1 MNLLPVVLRL
11 AGAEVSVYLIDQSEA
26 FIEGFKRAWEP
37 LNPEFFETP
46 DEAYEA
52 VSNHDQ
58 VLLVHPVSDTP
69 ILDIAQPLM
78 GPFMKVGTLR
88 VDSVEQGL
96 QDLTSR
102 ITVAMIEQL
111 VGSGVMLHS
120 AVIGDPESKR
130 ALALVGVS
138 GSGKTTASRFL
149 GSKLAYLTDETAV
162 ISDEGFVTPYPK
174 PLSVIVDPNAPKEQQ
189 NPVEAGL
196 NVVDPEDRGYKLTR
210 IVLIS
215 RDEQAKEP
223 RLERVPL
230 HEALVFLSEQSSGLA
245 RHPEG
250 VVSLAKLVERCGG
263 VWRLV
268 YSEVEDTLP
277 LVQDLLNG
285 GELPGADEVESLE
298 KYTVEDHLPGVYLN
312 GTIAVSRM
320 PGTSGVR
327 VGEDGPFLL
336 LQDTALNE
344 LSEFAAECW
353 LQAEGDI
360 SYDDLYAR
368 LAEIFEGLPA
378 EAYDENLS
386 ALAAGSMLWVRV
398 IDDPLIDDATWAQIT
413 GSEEVL
419 DEAEENREVTSE
431 GSTETAAE
439 ADDDVVTE

>member
-11 AGAEVSVYLIDQSEA
+11 AGAEVSIYLIDQSEA

-78 GPFMKVGTLR
+78 GPFTKVGTLR

-111 VGSGVMLHS
+111 VGTGVMLHS

-149 GSKLAYLTDETAV
+149 GSKLAYLTDETAI

-245 RHPEG
+245 KHPEG

-263 VWRLV
+263 VWRMV
-268 YSEVEDTLP
+268 YAEVEDTLP

-285 GELPGADEVESLE
+285 GELPNVDEVETLE
-298 KYTVEDHLPGVYLN
+298 KYTVEDHLPGVFLN

-336 LQDTALNE
+336 LRDTELNE

-360 SYDDLYAR
+360 SYDDLFAR

-398 IDDPLIDDATWAQIT
+398 IDDPLIDDATWAQMT
-413 GSEEVL
+413 GDEVL
-419 DEAEENREVTSE
+419 DEEEQQIALDSSE
-431 GSTETAAE
+431 DAVSDDE
-439 ADDDVVTE
+439 DDVVED

>member
-26 FIEGFKRAWEP
+26 FVEGFKRAWEP

-78 GPFMKVGTLR
+78 GPFTKVGTLR

-111 VGSGVMLHS
+111 VGTGVMLHS

-215 RDEQAKEP
+215 RDEQVKEP

-245 RHPEG
+245 KHPEG

-277 LVQDLLNG
+277 LVQDLLAG

-312 GTIAVSRM
+312 GTIVIDRA
-320 PGTSGVR
+320 PGTSAVR

-353 LQAEGDI
+353 LQAEGGI
-360 SYDDLYAR
+360 SYDNHYER
-368 LAEIFEGLPA
+368 MAELFEGLPV
-378 EAYDENLS
+378 EAYDENVS
-386 ALAAGSMLWVRV
+386 ALAQGAMLWVRV
-398 IDDPLIDDATWAQIT
+398 IDDPLIDDATWAQMT
-413 GSEEVL
+413 SDEVL
-419 DEAEENREVTSE
+419 DEEQQQIALDSSEEAVSDDE
-431 GSTETAAE
+431 
-439 ADDDVVTE
+439 DDVVED

>member
-245 RHPEG
+245 KHPEG

-312 GTIAVSRM
+312 GTIVIDRA
-320 PGTSGVR
+320 PGTSAVR

-378 EAYDENLS
+378 EAYDENVS

>member
-149 GSKLAYLTDETAV
+149 GSKLAYLTDETAI

-245 RHPEG
+245 KHPEG

-285 GELPGADEVESLE
+285 GELPNADEVESLE
-298 KYTVEDHLPGVYLN
+298 KYTVEDHLPGVFLN

-360 SYDDLYAR
+360 SYDDLFAR

-386 ALAAGSMLWVRV
+386 AMAAGSMLWVRV

-419 DEAEENREVTSE
+419 DEAEENHEVTSE

>member
-149 GSKLAYLTDETAV
+149 GSKLVYLTDETAV

-245 RHPEG
+245 KHPEG

-360 SYDDLYAR
+360 SYDDLFAR

>member
-149 GSKLAYLTDETAV
+149 GSKLAYLTDETAI
-162 ISDEGFVTPYPK
+162 ISDEGVVSPYPK

-245 RHPEG
+245 KHPEG

-298 KYTVEDHLPGVYLN
+298 KYTVEDHLPGVFLN
-312 GTIAVSRM
+312 GTIVIDRA
-320 PGTSGVR
+320 PGTSAVR

-360 SYDDLYAR
+360 SYDDLFAR

-378 EAYDENLS
+378 EAYDENVS
-386 ALAAGSMLWVRV
+386 ALAQGAMLWVRV

-419 DEAEENREVTSE
+419 DEAEQQIALDSSE
-431 GSTETAAE
+431 DAVSDDE
-439 ADDDVVTE
+439 DDVVED

>member
-149 GSKLAYLTDETAV
+149 GSKLAYLTDETAI

-245 RHPEG
+245 KHPEG

-312 GTIAVSRM
+312 GTIVIDRA
-320 PGTSGVR
+320 PGTSAVR

-360 SYDDLYAR
+360 SYDDLFAR

>member
-149 GSKLAYLTDETAV
+149 GSKLAYLTDETAI

-196 NVVDPEDRGYKLTR
+196 NVVAPEDRGYKLTR

-245 RHPEG
+245 KHPEG

>member
-149 GSKLAYLTDETAV
+149 GSKLAYLTDETAI
-162 ISDEGFVTPYPK
+162 ISDEGVVSPYPK

-245 RHPEG
+245 KHPEG

-285 GELPGADEVESLE
+285 GDLPGADEVEILE
-298 KYTVEDHLPGVYLN
+298 KYTVEDHLPGVFLN

-327 VGEDGPFLL
+327 VSEDGPFLL

-360 SYDDLYAR
+360 SYDDLFAR

>member
-1 MNLLPVVLRL
+1 
-11 AGAEVSVYLIDQSEA
+11 
-26 FIEGFKRAWEP
+26 
-37 LNPEFFETP
+37 
-46 DEAYEA
+46 
-52 VSNHDQ
+52 
-58 VLLVHPVSDTP
+58 
-69 ILDIAQPLM
+69 
-78 GPFMKVGTLR
+78 
-88 VDSVEQGL
+88 
-96 QDLTSR
+96 
-102 ITVAMIEQL
+102 MIEQL
-111 VGSGVMLHS
+111 VGTGVMLHS

-245 RHPEG
+245 KHPEG

-312 GTIAVSRM
+312 GTIVIDRA
-320 PGTSGVR
+320 PGTSAVR

-353 LQAEGDI
+353 LQAEGGI
-360 SYDDLYAR
+360 SYDNHYER
-368 LAEIFEGLPA
+368 MAELFEGLPV
-378 EAYDENLS
+378 EAYDENVS
-386 ALAAGSMLWVRV
+386 ALAQGAMLWVRV
-398 IDDPLIDDATWAQIT
+398 IDDPLIDDATWAQMT
-413 GSEEVL
+413 SDEVL
-419 DEAEENREVTSE
+419 DEEQQQIALDSSEEAVSDDE
-431 GSTETAAE
+431 
-439 ADDDVVTE
+439 DDVVED

>member
-26 FIEGFKRAWEP
+26 FVEGFKRAWEP
-37 LNPEFFETP
+37 LSPEFFETP

-149 GSKLAYLTDETAV
+149 GSKLAYLTDETAI

-245 RHPEG
+245 KHPEG

-285 GELPGADEVESLE
+285 GELPDADEVESLE

-312 GTIAVSRM
+312 GTIVIDRA
-320 PGTSGVR
+320 PGTSAVR

-378 EAYDENLS
+378 EAYDENVS
-386 ALAAGSMLWVRV
+386 ALAQGAMLWVRV

>member
-245 RHPEG
+245 KHPEG
-250 VVSLAKLVERCGG
+250 VVSLAKLLERCGG

-298 KYTVEDHLPGVYLN
+298 KYTVEDHLPGVFLN

-360 SYDDLYAR
+360 SYDDLFAR

>member
-149 GSKLAYLTDETAV
+149 GSKLAYLTDETAI

-245 RHPEG
+245 KHPEG

-285 GELPGADEVESLE
+285 GELPDADEVESLE

-312 GTIAVSRM
+312 GTIVIDRA
-320 PGTSGVR
+320 PGTSAVR

-378 EAYDENLS
+378 EAYDENVS
-386 ALAAGSMLWVRV
+386 ALAQGAMLWVHV

>member
-196 NVVDPEDRGYKLTR
+196 NVVAPEDRGYKLTR

-245 RHPEG
+245 KHPEG

-312 GTIAVSRM
+312 GTIVIERA
-320 PGTSGVR
+320 PGTSAVR

-360 SYDDLYAR
+360 SYDDLFAR

-378 EAYDENLS
+378 EAYDENVS
-386 ALAAGSMLWVRV
+386 ALAQGAMLWVRV

>member
-1 MNLLPVVLRL
+1 MNLKPVVLRV
-11 AGAEVSVYLIDQSEA
+11 AGAEVSLYLIDMSDSFVER
-26 FIEGFKRAWEP
+26 FKKAWEP
-37 LNPEFFETP
+37 LAPEFFDTP
-46 DEAYEA
+46 DEAYA
-52 VSNHDQ
+52 SLSRFDQ
-58 VLLVHPVSDTP
+58 VMLVHAPTDESVMD
-69 ILDIAQPLM
+69 LANPLM
-78 GPFMKVGTLR
+78 GSFDKVSTLR
-88 VDSVEQGL
+88 VADDDSGM

-102 ITVAMIEQL
+102 ITLAMIEQL
-111 VGSGVMLHS
+111 VGRGVMLHS

-149 GSKLAYLTDETAV
+149 GSKLAYLTDETAI

-245 RHPEG
+245 KHPEG

-277 LVQDLLNG
+277 LVRELLAG
-285 GELPGADEVESLE
+285 GELPGASEVEPLLT
-298 KYTVEDHLPGVYLN
+298 YTNPERLPGVYLN
-312 GTIAVSRM
+312 GTIVIDRA
-320 PGTSGVR
+320 PGTSAVR

-360 SYDDLYAR
+360 SYDDLFAR

-398 IDDPLIDDATWAQIT
+398 IDDPLIDDATWARMT

-419 DEAEENREVTSE
+419 DEAEQQIALDSSE
-431 GSTETAAE
+431 DAVSDDE
-439 ADDDVVTE
+439 DDVVED

>member
-102 ITVAMIEQL
+102 ITLAMIEQL

-149 GSKLAYLTDETAV
+149 GSKLAYLTDETA
-162 ISDEGFVTPYPK
+162 IITDEGFVTPYPK
-174 PLSVIVDPNAPKEQQ
+174 PLSVIVDPDAPKEQQ
-189 NPVEAGL
+189 NPVEQGL
-196 NVVDPEDRGYKLTR
+196 NVVDRDDRSYELSR
-210 IVLIS
+210 IVFIS
-215 RDEQAKEP
+215 RDESAAEP

-245 RHPEG
+245 KHPEG

-360 SYDDLYAR
+360 SYDDLFAR

>member
-245 RHPEG
+245 KHPEG

-285 GELPGADEVESLE
+285 GELPDADEVESLE

-312 GTIAVSRM
+312 GTIVIDRA
-320 PGTSGVR
+320 PGTSAVR

-360 SYDDLYAR
+360 SYDDLFAR

-378 EAYDENLS
+378 EAYDENVS
-386 ALAAGSMLWVRV
+386 ALAQGAMLWVRV
-398 IDDPLIDDATWAQIT
+398 IDDPLIDDATWARMT

>member
-37 LNPEFFETP
+37 LNPEFFESP

-149 GSKLAYLTDETAV
+149 GSKLAYLTDETAI

-245 RHPEG
+245 KHPEG

-285 GELPGADEVESLE
+285 GELPDADEVESLE

-312 GTIAVSRM
+312 GTIVIDRA
-320 PGTSGVR
+320 PGTSAVR

-360 SYDDLYAR
+360 SYDDLFAR

>member
-149 GSKLAYLTDETAV
+149 GSKLAYLTDETAI

-245 RHPEG
+245 KHPEG

-285 GELPGADEVESLE
+285 GELPNADEVESLE
-298 KYTVEDHLPGVYLN
+298 KYTVEDHLPGVFLN

-360 SYDDLYAR
+360 SYDDLFAR

-398 IDDPLIDDATWAQIT
+398 IDDPLIDDATWAQMT
-413 GSEEVL
+413 SDEVL
-419 DEAEENREVTSE
+419 DEEEQQIALDSSE
-431 GSTETAAE
+431 DAVSDDE
-439 ADDDVVTE
+439 DDVVED

>member
-11 AGAEVSVYLIDQSEA
+11 AGAEVSIYLIDQSEA
-26 FIEGFKRAWEP
+26 FVEGFKRAWEP

-78 GPFMKVGTLR
+78 GPFTKVGTLR

-149 GSKLAYLTDETAV
+149 GSKLAYLTDETAI

-245 RHPEG
+245 KHPEG

-360 SYDDLYAR
+360 AYDDLFAR

-386 ALAAGSMLWVRV
+386 ALAQGAMLWVRV
-398 IDDPLIDDATWAQIT
+398 IDDPLIDDATWARMT

>member
-149 GSKLAYLTDETAV
+149 GSKLAYLTDETAI

-196 NVVDPEDRGYKLTR
+196 NVVAPEDRGYKLTR

-245 RHPEG
+245 KHPEG

-312 GTIAVSRM
+312 GTIVIDRA
-320 PGTSGVR
+320 PGTSAVR

-398 IDDPLIDDATWAQIT
+398 IDDPLIDDATWARMT

>member
-26 FIEGFKRAWEP
+26 FIEGFKCAWEP

-149 GSKLAYLTDETAV
+149 GSKLAYLTDETAI

-245 RHPEG
+245 KHPEG

-312 GTIAVSRM
+312 GTIVIDRA
-320 PGTSGVR
+320 PGTSAVR

-360 SYDDLYAR
+360 SYDDLFAR

>member
-26 FIEGFKRAWEP
+26 FVEGFKRAWEP

-78 GPFMKVGTLR
+78 GPFTKVGTLR

-111 VGSGVMLHS
+111 VGTGVMLHS

-245 RHPEG
+245 KHPEG

-312 GTIAVSRM
+312 GTIVIDRA
-320 PGTSGVR
+320 PGTSAVR

-353 LQAEGDI
+353 LQAEGSI
-360 SYDDLYAR
+360 SYDNHYER
-368 LAEIFEGLPA
+368 MAELFEGLPV
-378 EAYDENLS
+378 EAYDENVS
-386 ALAAGSMLWVRV
+386 ALAQGAMLWVRV
-398 IDDPLIDDATWAQIT
+398 IDDPLIDDATWAQMT
-413 GSEEVL
+413 SDEVL
-419 DEAEENREVTSE
+419 DEEEQQIALDSSE
-431 GSTETAAE
+431 DAVSDDE
-439 ADDDVVTE
+439 DDVVED

>member
-111 VGSGVMLHS
+111 VGGGVMLHS

-245 RHPEG
+245 KHPEG

-312 GTIAVSRM
+312 GTIVIDRA
-320 PGTSGVR
+320 PGTSAVR

-353 LQAEGDI
+353 LQAEGGI
-360 SYDDLYAR
+360 SYDNHYER
-368 LAEIFEGLPA
+368 MAELFEGLPV
-378 EAYDENLS
+378 EAYDENVS
-386 ALAAGSMLWVRV
+386 ALAQGAMLWVRV
-398 IDDPLIDDATWAQIT
+398 IDDPLIDDATWARMT

>member
-245 RHPEG
+245 KHPEG

-312 GTIAVSRM
+312 GTIVIDRA
-320 PGTSGVR
+320 PGTSAVR

-353 LQAEGDI
+353 LQAEGGI
-360 SYDDLYAR
+360 SYDNHYER
-368 LAEIFEGLPA
+368 MAELFEGLPV
-378 EAYDENLS
+378 EAYDENVS
-386 ALAAGSMLWVRV
+386 ALAQGAMLWVRV

>member
-149 GSKLAYLTDETAV
+149 GSKLAYLTDETAI

-196 NVVDPEDRGYKLTR
+196 NVVAPEDRGYKLTR

-245 RHPEG
+245 KHPKG

-312 GTIAVSRM
+312 GTIVIDRA
-320 PGTSGVR
+320 PGTSAVR

-378 EAYDENLS
+378 EAYDENVS
-386 ALAAGSMLWVRV
+386 ALAQGAMLWVRV

>member
-11 AGAEVSVYLIDQSEA
+11 AGAEVSVYLIDQAEA

-312 GTIAVSRM
+312 GTIVIDRA
-320 PGTSGVR
+320 PGTSAVR

-378 EAYDENLS
+378 EAYDENVS
-386 ALAAGSMLWVRV
+386 ALAQGAMLWVRV

>member
-149 GSKLAYLTDETAV
+149 GSKLAYLTDETAI
-162 ISDEGFVTPYPK
+162 ISDESFVTPYPK

-245 RHPEG
+245 KHPEG

-312 GTIAVSRM
+312 GTIVIDRA
-320 PGTSGVR
+320 PGTSAVR

-360 SYDDLYAR
+360 SYDDLFAR

-378 EAYDENLS
+378 EAYDENVS
-386 ALAAGSMLWVRV
+386 ALAQGAMLWVRV

>member
-1 MNLLPVVLRL
+1 MNLPPVVLRL

-102 ITVAMIEQL
+102 ITVVMIEQL

-149 GSKLAYLTDETAV
+149 GSKLAYLTDETAI
-162 ISDEGFVTPYPK
+162 ISDEGVVSPYPK

-245 RHPEG
+245 KHPEG

-298 KYTVEDHLPGVYLN
+298 KYTVEDHLPGVFLN

-360 SYDDLYAR
+360 SYDDLFAR

>member
-149 GSKLAYLTDETAV
+149 GSKLAYLTDETAI

-245 RHPEG
+245 KHPEG

-312 GTIAVSRM
+312 GTIVIDRA
-320 PGTSGVR
+320 PGTSAVR

-360 SYDDLYAR
+360 SYDDLFAR

-378 EAYDENLS
+378 EAYDENVS
-386 ALAAGSMLWVRV
+386 ALAQGAMLWVRV
-398 IDDPLIDDATWAQIT
+398 IDDPLIDDATWARMT

>member
-130 ALALVGVS
+130 ALALVGIS

-245 RHPEG
+245 KHPEG

-360 SYDDLYAR
+360 SYDDLFAR

-398 IDDPLIDDATWAQIT
+398 IDDPLIDDATWTQIT

-431 GSTETAAE
+431 GSTETADE

>member
-111 VGSGVMLHS
+111 VGTGVMLHS

-245 RHPEG
+245 KHPEG

-285 GELPGADEVESLE
+285 GELPDADEVESLE

-312 GTIAVSRM
+312 GTIVIDRA
-320 PGTSGVR
+320 PGTSAVR

-378 EAYDENLS
+378 EAYDENVS
-386 ALAAGSMLWVRV
+386 ALAQGAMLWVRV

>member
-26 FIEGFKRAWEP
+26 FVEGFKRAWEP

-78 GPFMKVGTLR
+78 GPFTKVGTLR

-111 VGSGVMLHS
+111 VGTGVMLHS

-245 RHPEG
+245 KHPEG

-277 LVQDLLNG
+277 LVQDLLAG

-312 GTIAVSRM
+312 GTIVIDRA
-320 PGTSGVR
+320 PGTSAVR

-353 LQAEGDI
+353 LQAEGSI
-360 SYDDLYAR
+360 SYDNHYER
-368 LAEIFEGLPA
+368 MAELFEGLPV
-378 EAYDENLS
+378 EAYDENVS
-386 ALAAGSMLWVRV
+386 ALAQGAMLWVRV
-398 IDDPLIDDATWAQIT
+398 IDDPLIDDATWAQMT
-413 GSEEVL
+413 SDEVL
-419 DEAEENREVTSE
+419 DEEQQQIALDSSEEAVSDDE
-431 GSTETAAE
+431 
-439 ADDDVVTE
+439 DDVVED

>member
-26 FIEGFKRAWEP
+26 FIEGFKCAWEP

-245 RHPEG
+245 KHPEG

-312 GTIAVSRM
+312 GTIVIDRA
-320 PGTSGVR
+320 PGTSAVR

-360 SYDDLYAR
+360 SYDDLFAR

-378 EAYDENLS
+378 EAYDENVS
-386 ALAAGSMLWVRV
+386 ALAQGAMLWVRV

>member
-245 RHPEG
+245 KHPEG

-312 GTIAVSRM
+312 GTIVIDRA
-320 PGTSGVR
+320 PGTSAVR

-360 SYDDLYAR
+360 SYDDLFAR

>member
-149 GSKLAYLTDETAV
+149 GSKLAYLTDETAI

-245 RHPEG
+245 KHPEG

-285 GELPGADEVESLE
+285 GELPNADEVESLE
-298 KYTVEDHLPGVYLN
+298 KYTVEDHLPGVFLN

-360 SYDDLYAR
+360 SYDDLFAR

-398 IDDPLIDDATWAQIT
+398 IDDPLIDDATWAQMT
-413 GSEEVL
+413 SDEVL
-419 DEAEENREVTSE
+419 DEEEQQIALASSE
-431 GSTETAAE
+431 DAVSDDE
-439 ADDDVVTE
+439 DDVVED

>member
-111 VGSGVMLHS
+111 VGTGVMLHS

-245 RHPEG
+245 KHPEG

-277 LVQDLLNG
+277 LVRELLAG
-285 GELPGADEVESLE
+285 GELPNADEVESLE
-298 KYTVEDHLPGVYLN
+298 KYTVEDHLPGVFLN

-360 SYDDLYAR
+360 SYDDLFAR

>member
-196 NVVDPEDRGYKLTR
+196 NVVAPEDRGYKLTR

-245 RHPEG
+245 KHPEG

-312 GTIAVSRM
+312 GTIVIDRA
-320 PGTSGVR
+320 PGTSAVR
-327 VGEDGPFLL
+327 VGENGPFLL

-360 SYDDLYAR
+360 SYDDLFAR

-378 EAYDENLS
+378 EAYDENVS
-386 ALAAGSMLWVRV
+386 ALAQGAMLWVRV